1 MHLYFRGVIKLTN
14 NILLSIFFAILT
26 LSLFLSLHSQSHITI
41 GLLLMAFVL
50 FIIDFLIII
59 VKNKYIKLKRLK
71 IVVSVFVIIVN
82 AIVSLSVVV
91 GLIANAEFFYP
102 HQDISAFNELKT
114 IPKMEKVTIKG
125 DNNEIFSGWFVKNI
139 NKKAPLI
146 IFFDGNGQ
154 CAATTCDSFNKN
166 NYWSNFAGY
175 NFLMIDYPGYGQ
187 SNKTPSEKFIFKM
200 ALATYDCAISRVDV
214 DRSNIVVIGYSIGT
228 GDATYLASQR
238 DINGLILLA
247 PFDEGL
253 SLYNSQLNIFHG
265 PLELLAMYNFKS
277 IEYAKDVKVSPL
289 IIASTDDKTISYT
302 QSQKLSNCFSL
313 KPKFCLLNGFDHNDF
328 LGNGQ
333 VKKLMST
340 YLMGVLK

>member
-1 MHLYFRGVIKLTN
+1 MKKKLTKN
-14 NILLSIFFAILT
+14 VLLSIFFAILT
-26 LSLFLSLHSQSHITI
+26 LWFFLYLYSQSHITI
-41 GLLLMAFVL
+41 GLLLMVFVL

-59 VKNKYIKLKRLK
+59 VKNKYIKLKKLK
-71 IVVSVFVIIVN
+71 IVVSIFLIIIN
-82 AIVSLSVVV
+82 AIVSLSVVIC
-91 GLIANAEFFYP
+91 LIANTKFFHP

-114 IPKMEKVTIKG
+114 IPKMDKIIIKG
-125 DNNEIFSGWFVKNI
+125 DNDEIFSGWFVKNV

-146 IFFDGNGQ
+146 IFFGGKGQ
-154 CAATTCDSFNKN
+154 CAANTCDSFNKN

-187 SNKTPSEKFIFKM
+187 SNKTPSEKSIFKM

-228 GDATYLASQR
+228 GDATYLASKR

-253 SLYNSQLNIFHG
+253 SLYNSNLNIFHG
-265 PLELLAMYNFKS
+265 PLQLLVTYNLKS

-302 QSQKLSNCFSL
+302 QSEKLSNCFSQ

-328 LGNGQ
+328 FGNGQ
-333 VKKLMST
+333 VKKFMST
-340 YLMGVLK
+340 YLMRVIK